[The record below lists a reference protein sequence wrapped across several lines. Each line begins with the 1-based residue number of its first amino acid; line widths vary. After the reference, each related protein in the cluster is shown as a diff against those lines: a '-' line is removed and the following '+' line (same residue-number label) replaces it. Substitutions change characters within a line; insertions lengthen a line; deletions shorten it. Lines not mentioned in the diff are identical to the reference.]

1 MGEKITVGLV
11 AAPELAEQI
20 AYKLKKILSES
31 FKKHISDGIEWEV
44 EIAIDP
50 LTGAAETVDE
60 IFQETT
66 TYRSNNTWDFIVCL
80 TDLPIFHEKK
90 VVAVD
95 INERL
100 NISIVSIPAFGFSP
114 FVKRI
119 QKSIIFTLK
128 TMYQKVGAHSNV
140 QKDTNSHT
148 TKTEITKLL
157 KRSFPISPVRKV
169 RLWMK
174 ETGDVHTRIII
185 VPRFYGSF
193 YLLLGMTTANNPFKV
208 MSSLTNVVAIAF
220 TTGVFGM
227 AFTTIWELS
236 HIFSNWRLTGIMIAA
251 IFGMVVWISV
261 AQELWEPRS
270 TDSDNQIRKLYNLTT
285 AMTLLAA
292 IGAYYVVVFM
302 LFSVTA
308 FVMIPPD
315 LLAETLG
322 LDATPTIVNYF
333 KIAWFAASLS
343 IVAGAIGAG
352 LANEE
357 LVRNSTYGYR
367 QRKRYEEKQNK

>member
-11 AAPELAEQI
+11 VAPELAEQI
-20 AYKLKKILSES
+20 ACKMKETLPEALR
-31 FKKHISDGIEWEV
+31 KHISHEIDWKV
-44 EIAIDP
+44 ETVVDP
-50 LTGAAETVDE
+50 LTGAAETVDK
-60 IFQETT
+60 IFQEAT

-95 INERL
+95 INEHL
-100 NISIVSIPAFGFSP
+100 NISIVSIPAFGLSP

-119 QKSIIFTLK
+119 QKSIIYTLK
-128 TMYQKVGAHSNV
+128 TMNQTEGAHSNV
-140 QKDTNSHT
+140 RKETSFHSN
-148 TKTEITKLL
+148 KNEITKLL
-157 KRSFPISPVRKV
+157 KRSFPISPVRKM

-185 VPRFYGSF
+185 VPRFYGAL
-193 YLLLGMTTANNPFKV
+193 YLLVGMTTANNPFKV

-236 HIFSNWRLTGIMIAA
+236 HIFSNWRLTGIMFAS
-251 IFGMVVWISV
+251 IFGMVLWVSV

-270 TDSDNQIRKLYNLTT
+270 SRSDNHIRKFYNVTT
-285 AMTLLAA
+285 AMTLFAA
-292 IGAYYVVVFM
+292 ISAYYIVVFM
-302 LFSVTA
+302 LFSITT
-308 FVMIPPD
+308 FVLIPPEF
-315 LLAETLG
+315 LAETLG

-333 KIAWFAASLS
+333 KIAWFASSLS

-367 QRKRYEEKQNK
+367 QLKRYEENQNK